1 MKRVKGF
8 NKARRLLTRENFWE
22 SFTAPPRLR
31 AQIKQVF
38 GEELS
43 VLEVVNR
50 IISDVR
56 DKGDKALFD
65 YTKKLDGVRLD
76 SLEVSRKDVTVT
88 CALTALE
95 NKELITAL
103 EFAARR
109 IRDFHIACE
118 HKAGLIPVDKYL
130 SQQIRPLDR
139 VGLYVPGGSAAY
151 PSTVLMMAIPAKVAG
166 VKEVIMV
173 SPPGKDGKIPA
184 STLVAAY
191 IAKVNRIFKLGGAQA
206 IAALAFGTESIPRV
220 DKICGPGNIFVTL
233 AKKMVYGTVDIDG
246 LEGPS
251 EVVIVA
257 DGKADHTLCAADLL
271 AQAEHDS
278 LASVILITT
287 SAGLADRVDKEIEI
301 QLGKLRRRATAK
313 IAIDNGMIVLVDNM
327 AQAVELVNLFA
338 PEHLALMTSDAS
350 ALVPKIRNAGC
361 IFVGENSPV
370 VLGDYVAGPSH
381 VLPTGGSA
389 RFGSPLGVADF
400 LKVSNIIALDKPAL
414 RKLSQAAV
422 VIAKAEGLD
431 AHAQAVTRR
440 VIASD
445 LPAKAR
451 QAGAKQ
457 SRRFSSPARRMA
469 G

>member
-1 MKRVKGF
+1 MKRIKGF
-8 NKARRLLTRENFWE
+8 NRARKLLARENFWG
-22 SFTAPPRLR
+22 SFTTTPRLR
-31 AQIKQVF
+31 ARIKQVF

-43 VLEVVNR
+43 VQEVVDR
-50 IISDVR
+50 IIGEVR
-56 DKGDKALFD
+56 ERGDKALFD
-65 YTKKLDGVRLD
+65 YTEKLDGVRLD
-76 SLEVSRKDVTVT
+76 SLEVDKQEVVAAYKSTDKKLVS
-88 CALTALE
+88 
-95 NKELITAL
+95 AL

-109 IRDFHIACE
+109 IRDFHVACG
-118 HKAGLIPVDKYL
+118 HKAGLIPVDKHL

-166 VKEVIMV
+166 VGEIIMV

-206 IAALAFGTESIPRV
+206 IAALAFGTESIPKV

-257 DGKADHTLCAADLL
+257 DEKADPALCAADLL
-271 AQAEHDS
+271 AQAEHDP

-287 SAGLADRVDKEIEI
+287 SADLADQVDKEIEI
-301 QLGKLRRRATAK
+301 QLRKLKRRSTIK
-313 IAIDNGMIVLVDNM
+313 KAIDTGMLVLVDDM

-338 PEHLALMTSDAS
+338 PEHLSIMASNAS
-350 ALVPKIRNAGC
+350 ALVPKISNAGC

-400 LKVSNIIALDKPAL
+400 LKVSNVIALDKPAM
-414 RKLSQAAV
+414 RELSQAAM

-431 AHAQAVTRR
+431 AHAQAVERR
-440 VIASD
+440 
-445 LPAKAR
+445 LKAK
-451 QAGAKQ
+451 
-457 SRRFSSPARRMA
+457 
-469 G
+469 

>member
-8 NKARRLLTRENFWE
+8 NRARKLLTRENFWE
-22 SFTAPPRLR
+22 SFNTPPRLR
-31 AQIKQVF
+31 AQIKQAF

-43 VLEVVNR
+43 VQEVVDR
-50 IISDVR
+50 IIGEVR
-56 DKGDKALFD
+56 SKGDKALFD
-65 YTKKLDGVRLD
+65 YTEKLDGVRLD
-76 SLEVSRKDVTVT
+76 SLEVDRREIVVAYD
-88 CALTALE
+88 
-95 NKELITAL
+95 ITDKKLVSAL
-103 EFAARR
+103 EFAASR
-109 IRDFHIACE
+109 IRDFHLACE
-118 HKAGLIPVDKYL
+118 HKVGLIPIAKHL
-130 SQQIRPLDR
+130 KQQVLPLQK
-139 VGLYVPGGSAAY
+139 VGLYVPGGTAVY

-166 VKEVIMV
+166 VEEIIMV
-173 SPPGKDGKIPA
+173 SPPAKDGRIPA
-184 STLVAAY
+184 STLVAAD

-251 EVVIVA
+251 EIIIVA
-257 DGKADHTLCAADLL
+257 DEKANPALCAADLL
-271 AQAEHDS
+271 AQAEHDP

-287 SAGLADRVDKEIEI
+287 SADLAERVDQEVEI
-301 QLGKLRRRATAK
+301 QLGKLKRRSTART
-313 IAIDNGMIVLVDNM
+313 AIDRGMLVLVDDI

-338 PEHLALMTSDAS
+338 PEHLSLMASNAS
-350 ALVPKIRNAGC
+350 ALVSGIRNAGC

-370 VLGDYVAGPSH
+370 PLGDYVAGPSH

-400 LKVSNIIALDKPAL
+400 LKVTNVIALDKPAM

-431 AHAQAVTRR
+431 GHAQAIERRTR
-440 VIASD
+440 
-445 LPAKAR
+445 AK
-451 QAGAKQ
+451 
-457 SRRFSSPARRMA
+457 
-469 G
+469 